1 MESEGSVRAGDNAD
15 DQPLDRDEVALLAY
29 CYWEERGRMEG
40 GHDADWLRAEAELRR
55 RRLISREERMV
66 LGVFQS
72 MDDAQRAFGDLEA
85 DGFSRNE
92 ISLIANKSGTAAP
105 GETGRERAAQLNA
118 AAESAGSDIAADAGI
133 GAAIGGVGGLLLSFA
148 SLAVPGVGPI
158 VAAGPIIAA
167 LGGAGIGAATG
178 GIIGALTETGVPEE
192 AARHYAE
199 GIRRGDVLIA
209 VRAEG
214 ARADR
219 AARILDDNGAIDIDD
234 RVSGWRSR
242 GWTGFDPDAQ
252 PLTADE
258 LRRER
263 QYYTAAREKGREWRQ
278 MSQAKRG
285 AGLTAAEAKNAKK
298 DAARTSRQG
307 ETTIGAGRR
316 DIENSDLGSK
326 AGQGDQRARAARTY
340 GRSPS

>member
-1 MESEGSVRAGDNAD
+1 MGTEDRIRTGSMD
-15 DQPLDRDEVALLAY
+15 DEQLLDRDEVARLAY
-29 CYWEERGRMEG
+29 FYWEERGRIAG
-40 GHDADWLRAEAELRR
+40 GHDEDWDRAEAELRR
-55 RRLISREERMV
+55 RRLISLNQRTV

-72 MDDAQRAFGDLEA
+72 IDEAQRAFGDLEA

-92 ISLIANKSGTAAP
+92 ISLIANKAGAYKS
-105 GETGRERAAQLNA
+105 GETGRERAAELNA

-219 AARILDDNGAIDIDD
+219 AARILDGNGAIDIDD
-234 RVSGWRSR
+234 RLSAWRSR

-252 PLTADE
+252 PLSADE

-263 QYYTAAREKGREWRQ
+263 QYYAAAREQGREWTQ
-278 MSQAKRG
+278 MSQTKTG
-285 AGLTAAEAKNAKK
+285 GGLAASEAKNAKK
-298 DAARTSRQG
+298 DAARTSRQADRS
-307 ETTIGAGRR
+307 GATR
-316 DIENSDLGSK
+316 I
-326 AGQGDQRARAARTY
+326 Y

>member
-1 MESEGSVRAGDNAD
+1 MSAEDRIRTGNTDD
-15 DQPLDRDEVALLAY
+15 DQPLDRDEVARLAY
-29 CYWEERGRMEG
+29 FYWEERGRPHG
-40 GHDADWLRAEAELRR
+40 GHDEDWRRAEDELRR
-55 RRLISREERMV
+55 RLRSRNQRTV

-72 MDDAQRAFGDLEA
+72 IDDAQRAFGDLEA
-85 DGFSRNE
+85 DGFSRDE
-92 ISLIANKSGTAAP
+92 ISLIANKAGAYKA
-105 GETGRERAAQLNA
+105 ETGRERAAELNA
-118 AAESAGSDIAADAGI
+118 AAEPAGSDIAADAGI

-148 SLAVPGVGPI
+148 SLAIPGVGPI

-214 ARADR
+214 AGADR
-219 AARILDDNGAIDIDD
+219 AARILDQNGAIDIDD

-242 GWTGFDPDAQ
+242 GWTGFDPDAA

-263 QYYTAAREKGREWRQ
+263 QYYSAAREQGREWTQ
-278 MSQAKRG
+278 MSQAKTG
-285 AGLTAAEAKNAKK
+285 GGLAAAEAKNARKE
-298 DAARTSRQG
+298 AARTSRQAN
-307 ETTIGAGRR
+307 ETIGSGRR
-316 DIENSDLGSK
+316 DVENRDFASK
-326 AGQGDQRARAARTY
+326 AGQSDPRPGAARIY